1 MKRLLYLEGLR
12 GVSAFIVFMAH
23 FKPTFCIDINEQLL
37 DRIGLLGVGERMFAE
52 NFLRTFYEG
61 TLPVFIF
68 WFMSAFVISIKM
80 FDRSVNENNRYLVE
94 AASKRYFRFAIPVF
108 VSSLLCFILIKS
120 NLMLNHQLANAAG
133 HGYEDGWLGLWYNF
147 DPGIIHFL
155 KTTIVE
161 VFLTGNCNYNIALWT
176 MTPELMGSMLCF
188 GVFAIAGKNKFRF
201 VIYSA
206 VGLFMIIAG
215 LRDVNYFVYLIFL
228 CGVIWCDSVYSQDKD
243 VLLKEKF
250 KLTFNSKW
258 IAFGLLIISFGA
270 TIYSDVFHPIPENLY
285 YFFNYPVKTVA
296 LTLSISNF
304 SMMRKFFE
312 LRPFRFMG
320 KLSFSFYL
328 LHIPIMFS
336 AGIYMYMYA
345 GITSPYKTLIVF
357 VFLSVLITAC
367 SYVFMLLVDKKAIKI
382 SDRIGRYFA
391 SKN

>member
-1 MKRLLYLEGLR
+1 MKRLLHLEGLR

-23 FKPTFCIDINEQLL
+23 FKPTFCININDQLL
-37 DRIGLLGVGERMFAE
+37 DWMGLLGIGERMLAE
-52 NFLRTFYEG
+52 NFLRVFYEG

-68 WFMSAFVISIKM
+68 WFMSAFVISIKL
-80 FDRSVNENNRYLVE
+80 FDRSVNEKNRYLVE

-108 VSSLLCFILIKS
+108 FSSLLCFILIKT
-120 NLMLNHQLANAAG
+120 NFMLNHQLANAAG

-155 KTTIVE
+155 KTTVVE

-176 MTPELMGSMLCF
+176 MTPELMGSLLCF
-188 GVFAIAGKNKFRF
+188 GVFAIAGKNKLRF

-215 LRDVNYFVYLIFL
+215 LRDVNYFVYFIFL
-228 CGVIWCDSVYSQDKD
+228 CGIIWSDSVYSQDED
-243 VLLKEKF
+243 LFLKEKF
-250 KLTFNSKW
+250 ARVINSRW
-258 IAFGLLIISFGA
+258 FAFGLLAFSFGA
-270 TIYSDVFHPIPENLY
+270 TIYSDVFKPIPENLY
-285 YFFNYPVKTVA
+285 YFFNYPVKSIA

-304 SMMRKFFE
+304 STMRKFFE

-336 AGIYMYMYA
+336 AGIYLFMFA

-357 VFLSVLITAC
+357 VFLSVLITVC
-367 SYVFMLLVDKKAIKI
+367 SYLFMLLVDKKAIKV
-382 SDRIGRYFA
+382 SNRIGRYFS